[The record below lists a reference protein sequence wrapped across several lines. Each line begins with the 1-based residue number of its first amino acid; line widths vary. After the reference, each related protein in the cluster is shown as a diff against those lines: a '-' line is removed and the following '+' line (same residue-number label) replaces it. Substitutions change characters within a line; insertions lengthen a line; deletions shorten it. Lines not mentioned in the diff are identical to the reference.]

1 MPQEDGRAS
10 ARRTPVAI
18 PRRRTPVAAVR
29 TPPRETTTGR
39 RSGPRAARFWL
50 LALLVSLAV
59 WGTAAYLVVRL
70 VT

>member
-1 MPQEDGRAS
+1 MPLQRS
-10 ARRTPVAI
+10 NVPRRRTPSAV

-29 TPPRETTTGR
+29 TPVREALIGP

-50 LALLVSLAV
+50 LGLLVSLAV